1 MRRKLLDILA
11 CPMDKHYP
19 LQLLEFSSKEP
30 DIVVDGVL
38 TCSACQRFYPIID
51 EIPVMLPDD
60 LRSKKEDMEF
70 LAKWKERLPK
80 EVLASGKPVNLS

>member
-19 LQLLEFSSKEP
+19 LRMLEFSTREP
-30 DIVVDGVL
+30 DVVVDGAL
-38 TCSACQRFYPIID
+38 ICDECGRFYPIID

-60 LRSKKEDMEF
+60 LRSKKEDVEF
-70 LAKWKERLPK
+70 LSRWKDRLPV
-80 EVLASGKPVNLS
+80 ETVRAGKPVNLS

>member
-19 LQLLEFSSKEP
+19 LRLLEFSTKEP
-30 DIVVDGVL
+30 DVVVDGAL
-38 TCSACQRFYPIID
+38 LCDKCGRFYPIIV

-60 LRSKKEDMEF
+60 LRSKKEDLEF
-70 LAKWKERLPK
+70 LTRWKDRLPK
-80 EVLASGKPVNLS
+80 ETVAEGKPVNLS